1 MDAPRVT
8 LSMTRYVE
16 PVVRQVEV
24 SVSTDSSDNSSMR
37 TVEKTG
43 FEWTSSVATLFSVP
57 KKLPR
62 KLSVATVFLDFLIL

>member
-37 TVEKTG
+37 TVENV
-43 FEWTSSVATLFSVP
+43 WTSSVATLFSVP